1 MNAPA
6 LLPRLSRRLLAS
18 AAATAT
24 AFATIATVVLLA
36 ACAGMHSITSEV
48 STFGEWPTGRAPG
61 TFAFERLPSQAARA
75 AEADALEATA
85 LPALVKA
92 GFKLAAAGQQPDV
105 LVQVA
110 ARASRSDR
118 YPWDDPLWWRGGFG
132 YHRHGPWS
140 GPAWGG
146 GVGVQFEQVRYER
159 GIALLV
165 RERATGKP
173 LFEARASNEGGTGPD
188 TATLKAMFE
197 ASMMDFPKTGVNP
210 RRVTVQVP

>member
-1 MNAPA
+1 MNAPH
-6 LLPRLSRRLLAS
+6 LMSRRLLA
-18 AAATAT
+18 
-24 AFATIATVVLLA
+24 ATVLATTLLA
-36 ACAGMHSITSEV
+36 ACAGLHSVTSEV
-48 STFGEWPTGRAPG
+48 STFGEWPTGRTPG
-61 TFAFERLPSQAARA
+61 SFAFERLPSQAARA

-92 GFKLAAAGQQPDV
+92 GFKPAAAGQQPDV

-110 ARASRSDR
+110 ATASRSDG
-118 YPWDDPLWWRGGFG
+118 PAWNDPLWWRGGFG
-132 YHRHGPWS
+132 YHRHGPWT

-146 GVGVQFEQVRYER
+146 GVGLRFEQVRYER

-173 LFEARASNEGGTGPD
+173 LFEARASNEGSAGPD
-188 TATLKAMFE
+188 TATLQAMFE

-210 RRVTVQVP
+210 RRVTVQTP

>member
-1 MNAPA
+1 MIAP
-6 LLPRLSRRLLAS
+6 LRSPRQLLA
-18 AAATAT
+18 AALAAV
-24 AFATIATVVLLA
+24 AVLALA
-36 ACAGMHSITSEV
+36 ACAGMHSVTSEV

-61 TFAFERLPSQAARA
+61 TFAFERLPSQVARA

-85 LPALVKA
+85 LPALLKA
-92 GFKLAAAGQQPDV
+92 GFKAAAAGQQPDV

-110 ARASRSDR
+110 AIASRNDR

-132 YHRHGPWS
+132 YYRHGPWA
-140 GPAWGG
+140 GPVWGG
-146 GVGVQFEQVRYER
+146 GVGLRFEPVRVER
-159 GIALLV
+159 GTALLV

-173 LFEARASNEGGTGPD
+173 LFEARASNDGNAGPD

-210 RRVTVQVP
+210 RRVTVQIP